1 MDSTHPDPNPNPNTS
16 LAQAIAAW
24 HAGRKS
30 KQQQQQQQQHLVS
43 KEQAGAGDT
52 TVGGTC
58 ETDEQSRS
66 PTQAF
71 TRSGPVWSP

>member
-30 KQQQQQQQQHLVS
+30 KQQQQQQHLVS